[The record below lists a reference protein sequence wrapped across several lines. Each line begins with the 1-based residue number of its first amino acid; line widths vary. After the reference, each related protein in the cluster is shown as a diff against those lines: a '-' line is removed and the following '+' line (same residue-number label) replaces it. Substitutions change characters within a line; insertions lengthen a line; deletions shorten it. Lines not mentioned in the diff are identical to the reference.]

1 MTATRNTNTFCCIRR
16 SQRTYTVDIF
26 HPAVWGR
33 PSSLNYMITHTLRG
47 LMYNFGRIKQKKMAI
62 NKLTKKRARSVVL
75 NNLTKILSLVVAGTH
90 GEQTIWLA
98 VVIVSMVLYG
108 IA

>member
-1 MTATRNTNTFCCIRR
+1 
-16 SQRTYTVDIF
+16 
-26 HPAVWGR
+26 
-33 PSSLNYMITHTLRG
+33 
-47 LMYNFGRIKQKKMAI
+47 MAI